1 MLKNLCVLLFF
12 SAASLFCQFP
22 NDDNNR
28 YLLGEK
34 YEQAGVPDKAKEI
47 FEDLY
52 NRNPSNTQYFN
63 ALNRVYVSL
72 KMYDAS
78 IKLLNRQLAVTPLDI
93 NTYGL
98 LGSTY
103 YLAGDENKAFSIWEE
118 GLLKISPNAM
128 NYRLMANYAIE
139 RRAFEKA
146 IDFLKRGKKITDNP
160 LFFSYDLANL
170 YSLSMQ
176 YKDAA
181 EEYLFIVMKSPD
193 QYQTVQQRILAYV
206 NKVDALKTTIDVFE
220 KIRNN
225 ENINVGYILASLYM
239 MNKSYDKAYDV
250 YIEIDAKLKNHGVEL
265 LNFAYNLFNEHQF
278 QLASN
283 VFDDI
288 IRKYPSYPIIPGAKL
303 GYAKSLEALLD
314 IQNDDSNTW
323 KPFSLDVTGDPSKF
337 NKVINA
343 FYDIVKIFPH
353 SEPAD
358 EATLRIGN
366 IQSAKLNDIAEA
378 KKTLNSLI
386 AESPNSRFS
395 VKAYEELGDIYLRE
409 GNLSKSRKMFEILTS
424 GNFPDEDINYGR
436 YRLGRILFYEDN
448 FPAAKDILLH
458 VVTTYKDN
466 YSNEAIETSLLLNT
480 MMNDSSNLVIFASA
494 EFLTEQKKFNEA
506 RNDYLVLSQNK
517 QAFGLQGIAK
527 LRVAEMDIALD
538 SYDSSIKLLQ
548 AIADEKEKNIYSD
561 KALYL
566 IGNIYQFGKKD
577 NPKAIEA
584 YEILLA
590 NFPDSI
596 YLDDARELIN
606 NLKNKL
612 S

>member
-1 MLKNLCVLLFF
+1 MLKKLCVLLFF

-28 YLLGEK
+28 YLLGER

-72 KMYDAS
+72 KMYEAS

-146 IDFLKRGKKITDNP
+146 IDFLKRGEKITDNP

-170 YSLSMQ
+170 YSLTMQ